1 MLRRLLFPFLTA
13 SLLLLV
19 GIGLT
24 AWVYVVKQDA
34 LIAAAEADL
43 IETGRETVQAMDT
56 LFRPVAAFRAVIDDA
71 ELEELPLSDAMRP
84 FFALAQ
90 NPVRSFAQINGIYLG
105 YPDGSFMQV
114 QEFVPQMVRDA
125 AGGSVDLSQ
134 GSRRMIR
141 RDGAA
146 PVEIW
151 SYRDLNN
158 KQWQTLPA
166 TLPQYDPR
174 SRPWYQAAI
183 RGNQGIWTDPYIF
196 SSTGKL
202 GVTYAI
208 ALYRR
213 DGSLYAV
220 LGMDLTLESLSG
232 ILDQKSK
239 DLAGRDGLIFA
250 TDIGDKVVGHP
261 GLGAAALQGNVDIRS
276 LLARY
281 GDDSRLER
289 QLIDQVTQAQRAIF
303 IDHGDQT
310 YIAVRTAPENSNA
323 MPLNLYVAR
332 NLTAVTAKARDELKR
347 NAALALLLAAVM
359 AGVVSYAVKLRL
371 EVAARKRAE
380 LRLKGMNGELQQ
392 AKSEAEAATK
402 AKSDFLA
409 TMSHE
414 IRTPMNGVMSMA
426 EMLDLTKLDHE
437 QRRMTRI
444 INESAQA
451 LLTVINDILDFSK
464 IEAGKLDIEQI
475 PFALGELVD
484 AVGELLA
491 PRADAHGLDLL
502 VDIDPAIAE
511 RRLGDPTRI
520 RQVLLNLGSNA
531 VKFTQEGSVRIE
543 LRETASGMV
552 HFGVFDTG
560 IGLTPE
566 QQAKLFQPFAQADS
580 STARK
585 FGGTGLGLSICHR
598 LCELMHGRI
607 GVTSEAGKGSCF
619 WFELPLPPDG
629 QDGETP
635 PPRPS
640 VDLSAGRALLVG
652 MPPAQAALA
661 ETYLRAGGVQDVV
674 ITATAAEADAQPRRD
689 FDLVL
694 VDARCPDRPGLD
706 LAGAFGAAAAY
717 GLLAPRNLVSTL
729 DNARRRHFALVQTY
743 PLNRLALWRAMAVGL
758 KLETGDAEAVLREDM
773 AFSAPD
779 IETAAAGN
787 ALILVAEDNQTNQLV
802 IRSMLQRMG
811 FACEIADNG
820 ALALAA
826 FQPGRHGLLLTD
838 FHMPEMDGFGLTA
851 AIRQRESEQGGEP
864 GLPRLPIVALTAD
877 ALTGVEQQC
886 LDAGMDGYLTKPIDS
901 RKLSAMLAKWLPQ
914 ALPLRRPADQKPLEP
929 DAASDADGAAATA
942 GKPLDWDP
950 DIFTPA
956 RMLETFGAFD
966 ATAKDLLRNFVADAA
981 TKVAALQQAAQAQDL
996 HEGRE
1001 ISHALKGSARSL
1013 GADRLGQIAADIQ
1026 DACDADDAEMMA
1038 LMTDLL
1044 PATLDELQQTL
1055 PKILAYGD

>member
-1 MLRRLLFPFLTA
+1 M
-13 SLLLLV
+13 
-19 GIGLT
+19 
-24 AWVYVVKQDA
+24 KQDE

-43 IETGRETVQAMDT
+43 IATGRETVQAMDA
-56 LFRPVAAFRAVIDDA
+56 LFQPVLAFQSVIIDA
-71 ELEELPLSDAMRP
+71 ELQDLPLSEAIRP
-84 FFALAQ
+84 FFAVAQ
-90 NPVRSFAQINGIYLG
+90 NPVRSYPQVNGIYLG
-105 YPDGSFMQV
+105 YPDGSFLQV
-114 QEFVPQMVRDA
+114 QEFLPQLLRAA
-125 AGGSVDLSQ
+125 AGDAIDQGQ
-134 GSRRMIR
+134 GSRRVIR
-141 RDGAA
+141 RDGATA
-146 PVEIW
+146 SESW
-151 SYRDLNN
+151 SYRDAASQ
-158 KQWQTLPA
+158 QWQTLPPR
-166 TLPQYDPR
+166 LPDYDPR
-174 SRPWYQAAI
+174 SRPWYNAAT
-183 RGNQGIWTDPYIF
+183 QSDSGIWTDPYIF

-202 GVTYAI
+202 GVTYAS
-208 ALYRR
+208 ALRRR
-213 DGSLYAV
+213 DGSIYAV
-220 LGMDLTLESLSG
+220 LGVDLTLETLSG
-232 ILDQKSK
+232 ILDQKSRE
-239 DLAGRDGLIFA
+239 LAGRDGLIFT

-261 GLGAAALQGNVDIRS
+261 GLGTVMRQGDADIRS

-281 GDDSRLER
+281 SDDSRLER
-289 QLIDQVTQAQRAIF
+289 QLIDQVRDARRAIF

-332 NLTAVTAKARDELKR
+332 NLTTVTAKAREELKR
-347 NAALALLLAAVM
+347 NAIIALLLAAVM

-380 LRLKGMNGELQQ
+380 LRLKNMNNELEQ
-392 AKSEAEAATK
+392 AKGEAEAATK

-426 EMLDLTKLDHE
+426 EMLDLTRLDHE
-437 QRRMTRI
+437 QKRMTRI

-475 PFALGELVD
+475 PFGLGDLVD

-491 PRADAHGLDLL
+491 PRADAHGLELL

-531 VKFTQEGSVRIE
+531 VKFTQEGSVSIE
-543 LRETASGMV
+543 VRETAPGLVRFSV
-552 HFGVFDTG
+552 SDTG
-560 IGLTPE
+560 IGLTPA

-598 LCELMHGRI
+598 LCELMQGRI
-607 GVTSEAGKGSCF
+607 GVSSEAGKGSCF
-619 WFELPLPPDG
+619 WFELPLVAEKPDAL
-629 QDGETP
+629 
-635 PPRPS
+635 RPVS
-640 VDLSAGRALLVG
+640 DLSAGHVLLVG
-652 MPPAQAALA
+652 LPAAQAALA
-661 ETYLRAGGVQDVV
+661 EKYLRAGGVPDVV
-674 ITATAAEADAQPRRD
+674 AVATAAAGEALLRRD

-706 LAGAFGAAAAY
+706 LAGQFGGDAAY

-729 DNARRRHFALVQTY
+729 DTAQRRNFRLVQTY
-743 PLNRLALWRAMAVGL
+743 PLNRMALWRAMAVGL
-758 KLETGDAEAVLREDM
+758 KQEIADADGAGQREDM
-773 AFSAPD
+773 AFAAPD
-779 IETAAAGN
+779 VETAAAAN

-851 AIRQRESEQGGEP
+851 AIRKQEDYR

-901 RKLSAMLAKWLPQ
+901 RKLSAMLAQWLPQ
-914 ALPLRRPADQKPLEP
+914 ALPLRRPAEQKTRIPE
-929 DAASDADGAAATA
+929 AAAPEPQDASQAAPQTTQQA
-942 GKPLDWDP
+942 ISAQDWDP
-950 DIFTPA
+950 DIFMPA
-956 RMLETFGAFD
+956 RLTETFGAFD
-966 ATAKDLLRNFVADAA
+966 ATAKELLRNFVDDAA
-981 TKVAALQQAAQAQDL
+981 GKVVALQQAAANRDL

-1001 ISHALKGSARSL
+1001 ISHMLKGSARSL
-1013 GADRLGQIAADIQ
+1013 GAERLGQIASDIQ
-1026 DACDADDAEMMA
+1026 DACDANDAEMMA
-1038 LMTDLL
+1038 LMTELL
-1044 PATLDELQQTL
+1044 PSTLDELKQIM